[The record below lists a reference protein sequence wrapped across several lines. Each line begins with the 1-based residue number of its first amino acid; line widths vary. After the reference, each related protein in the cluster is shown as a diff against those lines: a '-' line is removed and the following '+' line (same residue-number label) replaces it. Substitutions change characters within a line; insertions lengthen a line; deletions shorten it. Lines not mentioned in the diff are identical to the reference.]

1 MMKILPGASLLL
13 LLHSI
18 DSYSQSLDAKLED
31 IALIRESLRTN
42 TISYSRAE
50 NTRLILTVLKLD
62 LERNGAEFLNLDPQR
77 ESVALTMISTLD
89 LGKIEMEAI
98 APIMA
103 DMCLKLE
110 SGSADAVELASIYL
124 QAEQAQ
130 NQAVDVAYDSI
141 IDSLSDEGRVVVERI
156 RETTAGDT
164 RRLKYDWEGIARDV
178 PVFVKGVL
186 QNACIELSKPVT
198 ESTPSPT
205 MPSSSTLSD
214 GLCTN

>member
-1 MMKILPGASLLL
+1 
-13 LLHSI
+13 
-18 DSYSQSLDAKLED
+18 
-31 IALIRESLRTN
+31 
-42 TISYSRAE
+42 
-50 NTRLILTVLKLD
+50 
-62 LERNGAEFLNLDPQR
+62 
-77 ESVALTMISTLD
+77 
-89 LGKIEMEAI
+89 
-98 APIMA
+98 
-103 DMCLKLE
+103 
-110 SGSADAVELASIYL
+110 DAVELASIYL

>member
-1 MMKILPGASLLL
+1 MKILPGISLML

-18 DSYSQSLDAKLED
+18 NSHSQPLDANLED
-31 IALIRESLRTN
+31 IALIRESLRSH
-42 TISYSRAE
+42 TITDARDENSR
-50 NTRLILTVLKLD
+50 LVLTVLKLD

-77 ESVALTMISTLD
+77 ESVALTMLSNLD
-89 LGKIEMEAI
+89 LGRIERDAI

-103 DMCLKLE
+103 DMCFKLE
-110 SGSADAVELASIYL
+110 SGSADAAELASIYL

-141 IDSLSDEGRVVVERI
+141 IESLSDEGRVVVERI
-156 RETTAGDT
+156 RESTVRDK
-164 RRLKYDWEGIARDV
+164 RQLKFDWGGIARDV

-198 ESTPSPT
+198 ENPPSPT
-205 MPSSSTLSD
+205 MPSDSTLSD
-214 GLCTN
+214 GFSTN